1 MKKKTL
7 KYFEQEL
14 LKKKQELMEEASRT
28 VSQDLKTQKED
39 LSDTVDRS
47 TLEADRNFLLR
58 LRDRERKLIKKIDE
72 ALARI
77 KEGDFGIC
85 EECGEEIDEGRLKAR
100 PVATMCISCKED
112 QEQKE
117 KLLR

>member
-1 MKKKTL
+1 MNKKTL

-14 LKKKQELMEEASRT
+14 LKKRQELIEEASKT
-28 VSQDLKTQKED
+28 VSQDLKVRKGD

-47 TLEADRNFLLR
+47 SLETDRNFLLR

-72 ALARI
+72 ALARL
-77 KEGDFGIC
+77 KEGTFGIC

-100 PVATMCISCKED
+100 PVATLCISCKED

-117 KLLR
+117 KLFR

>member
-47 TLEADRNFLLR
+47 TLEADRNF
-58 LRDRERKLIKKIDE
+58 
-72 ALARI
+72 
-77 KEGDFGIC
+77 
-85 EECGEEIDEGRLKAR
+85 
-100 PVATMCISCKED
+100 
-112 QEQKE
+112 
-117 KLLR
+117 